1 MSNIRGVGVVVTAVS
16 VAVVLLT
23 ALPLIRLFSI
33 SFILASQGFVPHHLS
48 GGSPSPSV
56 ERATSNNDRR

>member
-1 MSNIRGVGVVVTAVS
+1 MVTAVS

-23 ALPLIRLFSI
+23 ALSSIRILSI
-33 SFILASQGFVPHHLS
+33 SFILASQGFVPHHLP